1 MILTFTKHI
10 WGQTRLVLVL
20 ETQRKKYAGYNMPFD
35 YTEKIG
41 AGLNNLVQ
49 DSKILP
55 EI

>member
-1 MILTFTKHI
+1 MILTFTKSTY
-10 WGQTRLVLVL
+10 GQTQIVLFL
-20 ETQRKKYAGYNMPFD
+20 ETQRKKYAGYKMPFD